1 MSSENTLV
9 LYQQDLQLG
18 QYFVKWQLAIEWPM
32 FSENTLMWHQQDL
45 QLGQYFVK
53 WQLAIY
59 RGLPRII
66 LQNNYSGPKSRLVQA
81 AENLR

>member
-18 QYFVKWQLAIEWPM
+18 QYFVKWQLA
-32 FSENTLMWHQQDL
+32 L
-45 QLGQYFVK
+45 
-53 WQLAIY
+53 Y

-66 LQNNYSGPKSRLVQA
+66 LQNNYSGPNSRLVPA